1 MNDKQI
7 GRLIVIAFMLS
18 TLLFLGVVPDR
29 LNPPIYAAP
38 TGQAT
43 PAAEVPTH
51 NDNHGSVPETAA
63 SHVGPDI
70 AETGVTVE
78 YTISTI
84 MGQTPPMAFIGV
96 SGDINGVINPTLKA
110 NVGDRVIITIIN
122 GDPIEHDFVIPDLA
136 VHSEHLTTQGQ
147 EVTVEFIAD
156 RPGSF
161 KYICSVPGH
170 EQIGM
175 LGLLEV
181 SGEAI
186 VAEDEHGHT
195 NAPED
200 NHAEDTAPA
209 ADPVSAD
216 AVSVVLAPDNM
227 PGPIGD
233 RAPETID
240 IELVAQEVDGVLA
253 NGTTYTYWTFNGTVP
268 GPMIRV
274 RVGDT
279 VNLTLKND
287 ATSSFAHSIDLH
299 AVTGPGGGAVYTQT
313 LPGEETVF
321 TFKALNVG
329 VYVYHCAT
337 PSVAHHISNGM
348 YGLIVVE
355 PEGGLPEVDREFYV
369 MQGELY
375 TAQSFGTAGH
385 LGFDY
390 QAMLDEDPEYFIFNG
405 STTALT
411 ADETALRANVGET
424 VRIFM
429 GVGGPNFTSSFH
441 VIGEIFD
448 RVYNLASL
456 TSAPLTDVQTV
467 LVPPGGAAVVEFGL
481 EVPGRYILVDHVL
494 SRLQRGLAG
503 FLFVEG
509 EEAPEIFHGTMT
521 DGSGH

>member
-7 GRLIVIAFMLS
+7 GRLILIAFILA
-18 TLLFLGVVPDR
+18 TLLFLGVVPGR

-38 TGQAT
+38 TVQAT
-43 PAAEVPTH
+43 PVAETPTH
-51 NDNHGSVPETAA
+51 NDDHGSGSETAA
-63 SHVGPDI
+63 SHTTQGV

-84 MGQTPPMAFIGV
+84 VGQTPPMAFTGV
-96 SGDINGVINPTLKA
+96 GGDIDGIINPTLKA
-110 NVGDRVIITIIN
+110 NVGDRVIVTIIN
-122 GDPIEHDFVIPDLA
+122 GDPVEHDFVIPDLA

-147 EVTVEFIAD
+147 EETVEFIAD
-156 RPGSF
+156 TPGTF
-161 KYICSVPGH
+161 KFICSVPGH

-175 LGLLEV
+175 LGMLEI
-181 SGEAI
+181 SGEA
-186 VAEDEHGHT
+186 VVVEAEPEYT
-195 NAPED
+195 SAPTD
-200 NHAEDTAPA
+200 NHAVDTAPA
-209 ADPVSAD
+209 AEPVSAD
-216 AVSVVLAPDNM
+216 AVSVVMAPDSL
-227 PGPIGD
+227 PAPIGD
-233 RAPETID
+233 RAPQTVD
-240 IELVAQEVDGVLA
+240 IELVSQEIDGVLA
-253 NGTTYTYWTFNGTVP
+253 DGTTYTYWTFNGTVP
-268 GPMIRV
+268 GPMLRV
-274 RVGDT
+274 MVGDI

-287 ATSSFAHSIDLH
+287 ATSANAHSIDLH
-299 AVTGPGGGAVYTQT
+299 AVTGPGGGAVATQT
-313 LPGEETVF
+313 LPGQETSF
-321 TFKALNVG
+321 SFKALNSG

-337 PSVAHHISNGM
+337 PSVAHHITNGM

-355 PEGGLPEVDREFYV
+355 PEGGLPAVDREFYV

-375 TAQSFGTAGH
+375 TAQKFGTAGH

-424 VRIFM
+424 VRIFF

-448 RVYNLASL
+448 RVYNLASI

-481 EVPGRYILVDHVL
+481 EVPGRYILVDHAL
-494 SRLQRGLAG
+494 SRMERGLAG
-503 FLFVEG
+503 FLYAEG
-509 EEAPEIFHGTMT
+509 EENSEIFHGTT
-521 DGSGH
+521 TEGSGH